1 MGWRLRAS
9 DERLATGRRL
19 TTGRDS
25 AGEVFATLGD
35 PTRRRI
41 LTLVADREG
50 ATASALARELP
61 ISRQAVQK
69 HLASLESAGLV
80 TAARQGRERVFR
92 VTPGPLSDAVGWIA
106 DVGAEWDDRLAALRS
121 HLDPN
126 RVGTPRAGP

>member
-1 MGWRLRAS
+1 MSARRDPAS
-9 DERLATGRRL
+9 
-19 TTGRDS
+19 
-25 AGEVFATLGD
+25 EVFATLGD

-80 TAARQGRERVFR
+80 TATRQGRERVFR
-92 VTPGPLSDAVGWIA
+92 VTPAPLSDAVGWIA
-106 DVGAEWDDRLAALRS
+106 DVGAQWDDRLAALRS
-121 HLDPN
+121 HLEPGS
-126 RVGTPRAGP
+126 VGTQPSRRSPT